1 MATLGGILVLLPYD
15 TDIAVFAT
23 KPTKQD
29 WLAQVSDGNN
39 CSGHRDARDDMHTNR
54 RPTIIDVAKHAGIS
68 KSTVSLVL
76 QNNPSVR
83 EETRVLVRKVMA
95 EIGYVYNRA
104 AANMRMSNA
113 GLIGLVI
120 NDLRNPFFTEFATSL
135 QMALAERGYSTVI
148 ANTDERPELQDQVV
162 GSMIEHGVSALIICP
177 AYGDT
182 SATFDTIARG
192 GIPTMQMLRRVDQRL
207 DLFPLIAPDY
217 HTGSRDAT
225 RHLIAA
231 GARRIAFVG
240 GLEGRAVTDERKAG
254 YLEVLAQEGLDPIVM
269 TGKASREFGR
279 SAVRLLFAENGDLDA
294 AVCFNDLVALGM
306 LSGCHEVGRR
316 VGTDFLIMG
325 FDDIE
330 EVAQAYPSL
339 SSVRCDIAGIGVQA
353 ARTVVDWLENAN
365 APPPE
370 TRTAISLSIRQ
381 SSGQGAKVFP

>member
-1 MATLGGILVLLPYD
+1 M
-15 TDIAVFAT
+15 
-23 KPTKQD
+23 
-29 WLAQVSDGNN
+29 S
-39 CSGHRDARDDMHTNR
+39 MNR

-76 QNNPSVR
+76 QNSPSVR
-83 EETRVLVRKVMA
+83 EETRQLVRKAMA
-95 EIGYVYNRA
+95 DLGYVYNRA

-148 ANTDERPELQDQVV
+148 ANTDESPELQDQVV
-162 GSMIEHGVSALIICP
+162 GSMIEHHVAALIICP
-177 AYGDT
+177 AYGET
-182 SATFDTIARG
+182 TATFDAIARG
-192 GIPTMQMLRRVDQRL
+192 GIPTMQLLRKVDERL

-217 HTGSRDAT
+217 RTGSRAAA

-240 GLEGRAVTDERKAG
+240 GLDGRAVTEERMAG
-254 YLEVLAQEGLDPIVM
+254 YLEVLAHEGLEPLVM
-269 TGKASREFGR
+269 TGKASRDFGR
-279 SAVRLLFAENGDLDA
+279 NAARQLFADRAGVDA

-306 LSGCHEVGRR
+306 LSGCYEVGWR
-316 VGTDFLIMG
+316 VGQDFLIVG

-353 ARTVVDWLENAN
+353 ARTVVDWLENHN
-365 APPPE
+365 APAAE
-370 TRTAISLSIRQ
+370 TRTTVSLAVRQ
-381 SSGQGAKVFP
+381 SSGHSPNILA

>member
-1 MATLGGILVLLPYD
+1 M
-15 TDIAVFAT
+15 
-23 KPTKQD
+23 
-29 WLAQVSDGNN
+29 N
-39 CSGHRDARDDMHTNR
+39 GHR

-76 QNNPSVR
+76 QNSPSVR
-83 EETRVLVRKVMA
+83 EETRALVRQSMI
-95 EIGYVYNRA
+95 ELGYVYNRA

-148 ANTDERPELQDQVV
+148 ANTDESPVLQDQVV
-162 GSMIEHGVSALIICP
+162 GSMIEHGVSALIMCP

-182 SATFDTIARG
+182 TATFDAIARG
-192 GIPTMQMLRRVDQRL
+192 GIPTMQMLRRVDPRL

-217 HTGSRDAT
+217 LTGSREAT

-231 GARRIAFVG
+231 GARHIAFVG
-240 GLEGRAVTDERKAG
+240 GLEGRAVTEERKAG
-254 YLEVLAQEGLDPIVM
+254 YLEVLAQAGRKPIIM

-279 SAVRLLFAENGDLDA
+279 NAARQLYADRSGVDA

-306 LSGCHEVGRR
+306 LSGCHEVGWR
-316 VGTDFLIMG
+316 VGADFLVMG

-339 SSVRCDIAGIGVQA
+339 SSVHCDIAGIGVQA
-353 ARTVVDWLENAN
+353 AQTVVDWLENRN

-370 TRTAISLSIRQ
+370 TRTAVNLAIRQ
-381 SSGQGAKVFP
+381 SSEPGFTRPA

>member
-1 MATLGGILVLLPYD
+1 MTEI
-15 TDIAVFAT
+15 
-23 KPTKQD
+23 
-29 WLAQVSDGNN
+29 
-39 CSGHRDARDDMHTNR
+39 R

-76 QNNPSVR
+76 QNSPAVR
-83 EETRVLVRKVMA
+83 EETRALVRRAMA

-148 ANTDERPELQDQVV
+148 ANTDESPVLQDQVV
-162 GSMIEHGVSALIICP
+162 RSMIEHGVSALIICP

-182 SATFDTIARG
+182 GATFDAIARA
-192 GIPTMQMLRRVDQRL
+192 GIPALQMLRRVDPRL
-207 DLFPLIAPDY
+207 PLFPLIAPDY
-217 HTGSRDAT
+217 LTGSREAT

-240 GLEGRAVTDERKAG
+240 GLDGRAVTEERKAG
-254 YLEVLAQEGLDPIVM
+254 YLEVLAQEGLPPIIL

-279 SAVRLLFAENGDLDA
+279 SAARQLFAQGAGVDA

-306 LSGCHEVGRR
+306 LSGCHEIGRR
-316 VGTDFLIMG
+316 VGQDLLIMG

-330 EVAQAYPSL
+330 EVSQSYPAL
-339 SSVRCDIAGIGVQA
+339 SSVHCDIAGIGVQA
-353 ARTVVDWLENAN
+353 AQTVVDWVEHRT
-365 APPPE
+365 APAPE
-370 TRTAISLSIRQ
+370 TRTAVRLSIRQ
-381 SSGQGAKVFP
+381 STVFSRPR

>member
-1 MATLGGILVLLPYD
+1 M
-15 TDIAVFAT
+15 
-23 KPTKQD
+23 
-29 WLAQVSDGNN
+29 
-39 CSGHRDARDDMHTNR
+39 NR

-76 QNNPSVR
+76 QNSPLVR
-83 EETRVLVRKVMA
+83 EETRALVCKAMA
-95 EIGYVYNRA
+95 DIGYVYNRA

-148 ANTDERPELQDQVV
+148 ANTDESAELQDQVV
-162 GSMIEHGVSALIICP
+162 RSMIEHGVSALIICP
-177 AYGDT
+177 AYGET
-182 SATFDTIARG
+182 AATFDAIARG
-192 GIPTMQMLRRVDQRL
+192 GIPTMQMLRRVDERL

-217 HTGSRDAT
+217 LTGSREAT

-240 GLEGRAVTDERKAG
+240 GLDGRAVTEERKAG
-254 YLEVLAQEGLDPIVM
+254 YLEVLAQEGLEPIIM
-269 TGKASREFGR
+269 TGKASRAFGR
-279 SAVRLLFAENGDLDA
+279 NAARQLHADRSGVDAV
-294 AVCFNDLVALGM
+294 VCFNDLVALGM
-306 LSGCHEVGRR
+306 LSGCLEAGWR
-316 VGTDFLIMG
+316 VGEDFLIMG

-330 EVAQAYPSL
+330 EVAQVYPSL

-353 ARTVVDWLENAN
+353 ARTVVDWLENRN

-370 TRTAISLSIRQ
+370 TRTPVSLSIRH
-381 SSGQGAKVFP
+381 SSGQGIKSLT

>member
-1 MATLGGILVLLPYD
+1 LGSMKG
-15 TDIAVFAT
+15 
-23 KPTKQD
+23 
-29 WLAQVSDGNN
+29 
-39 CSGHRDARDDMHTNR
+39 NR
-54 RPTIIDVAKHAGIS
+54 RPTIIDVAKQAGIS

-76 QNNPSVR
+76 QNSPSVR
-83 EETRVLVRKVMA
+83 EETRVLVRKAMA

-148 ANTDERPELQDQVV
+148 ANTDENPELQHQVV
-162 GSMIEHGVSALIICP
+162 GSMIEHGVSALIMCP

-182 SATFDTIARG
+182 QATFDSIARG
-192 GIPTMQMLRRVDQRL
+192 NIPAMQMLRCVDERL

-217 HTGSRDAT
+217 LSGSRDAT

-231 GARRIAFVG
+231 GARHIAFVG
-240 GLEGRAVTDERKAG
+240 GLDGRAVTEERKAG
-254 YLEVLAQEGLDPIVM
+254 YLEVLAQEGLEPIIM
-269 TGKASREFGR
+269 TGKSSREFGR
-279 SAVRLLFAENGDLDA
+279 NAARQLFADSAGVDA

-316 VGTDFLIMG
+316 VGEDFLIMG

-330 EVAQAYPSL
+330 EVAQTYPSL

-353 ARTVVDWLENAN
+353 AQTVVDWLENRN
-365 APPPE
+365 APLPE
-370 TRTAISLSIRQ
+370 TRTAVSLSIRQ
-381 SSGQGAKVFP
+381 SSGHKSLSMP

>member
-1 MATLGGILVLLPYD
+1 MIVNQMN
-15 TDIAVFAT
+15 I
-23 KPTKQD
+23 
-29 WLAQVSDGNN
+29 S
-39 CSGHRDARDDMHTNR
+39 R

-76 QNNPSVR
+76 QNSPSVR
-83 EETRVLVRKVMA
+83 EETRVLVRKAMA

-148 ANTDERPELQDQVV
+148 ANTDESPELQHQVV
-162 GSMIEHGVSALIICP
+162 GSMIEHGVSALIMCP

-182 SATFDTIARG
+182 LATFDAIARG
-192 GIPTMQMLRRVDQRL
+192 GIPTMQMLRRVDTRL
-207 DLFPLIAPDY
+207 DKFPLIAPDY
-217 HTGSRDAT
+217 LSGSRDAT

-240 GLEGRAVTDERKAG
+240 GLDGRAVTEERKAG
-254 YLEVLAQEGLDPIVM
+254 YLEVLAQEGLTPIIM
-269 TGKASREFGR
+269 TGKASRAFGGNAAR
-279 SAVRLLFAENGDLDA
+279 QLFTDRAGVEA

-306 LSGCHEVGRR
+306 LSGCHEVGWR

-330 EVAQAYPSL
+330 EAAQAYPPL

-353 ARTVVDWLENAN
+353 AMTVVDWLENRN

-370 TRTAISLSIRQ
+370 TRTPVSLSIRQ
-381 SSGQGAKVFP
+381 SSGVQSRRVT

>member
-1 MATLGGILVLLPYD
+1 M
-15 TDIAVFAT
+15 
-23 KPTKQD
+23 
-29 WLAQVSDGNN
+29 
-39 CSGHRDARDDMHTNR
+39 NR
-54 RPTIIDVAKHAGIS
+54 RPTIIDVARQAGVS

-76 QNNPSVR
+76 QNSPSVR
-83 EETRVLVRKVMA
+83 EETRQLVRRTMA
-95 EIGYVYNRA
+95 DIGYVYNRA

-148 ANTDERPELQDQVV
+148 ANTDESPELQDQVV
-162 GSMIEHGVSALIICP
+162 HSMIEHGVSALIICP
-177 AYGDT
+177 AYGAT
-182 SATFDTIARG
+182 GATFDAIARG

-207 DLFPLIAPDY
+207 DRFPLIAPDY
-217 HTGSRDAT
+217 AAGSRDAT

-240 GLEGRAVTDERKAG
+240 GLEGRAVTEERMAG
-254 YLEVLAQEGLDPIVM
+254 YLEVLKHEGLEPVVM
-269 TGKASREFGR
+269 TGRASRAFGR
-279 SAVRLLFAENGDLDA
+279 AAARHLHAQRDGVDA

-306 LSGCHEVGRR
+306 LSGCHEAGWR

-339 SSVRCDIAGIGVQA
+339 SSVHCDIAGIGVQA
-353 ARTVVDWLENAN
+353 ARTVVDWLENGI
-365 APPPE
+365 APPSE
-370 TRTAISLSIRQ
+370 TRTPVSLAIRQ
-381 SSGQGAKVFP
+381 SSGQGLRA